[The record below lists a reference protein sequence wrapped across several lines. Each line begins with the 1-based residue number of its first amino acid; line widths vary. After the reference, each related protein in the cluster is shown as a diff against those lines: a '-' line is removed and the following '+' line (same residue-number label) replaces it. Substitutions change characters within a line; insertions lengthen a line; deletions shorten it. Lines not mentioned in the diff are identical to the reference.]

1 MLLLQS
7 SLEKTFYCKGLLKY
21 KVQILWLY
29 SANTNCIQTS
39 AKLGRNFAKG
49 QILSWCILKAS
60 LIQSRDWQWKR
71 FPKPQNKYLLAVK
84 HTFYKHA
91 NILISISSFLIF
103 NFWRTVNEWTEKNC
117 SIYSPVQCDSQNMYS
132 GLWMISWVK
141 VANQSRIKHCSLDLI
156 CISLCADLFYS
167 YNGWQDQY
175 WLNNPIRMLILSN
188 VIFLL
193 MDQIRKYA
201 IIL

>member
-29 SANTNCIQTS
+29 SANTHCMQTS
-39 AKLGRNFAKG
+39 AKLGCNFAKG
-49 QILSWCILKAS
+49 QILLGYILKAS
-60 LIQSRDWQWKR
+60 LNQSRDWQWKR

-84 HTFYKHA
+84 PTFYKHA
-91 NILISISSFLIF
+91 NILISVISFFNF
-103 NFWRTVNEWTEKNC
+103 NFWRTVFEWTEKNC
-117 SIYSPVQCDSQNMYS
+117 SIYLPIQCDSWNS
-132 GLWMISWVK
+132 GLLTISWVK
-141 VANQSRIKHCSLDLI
+141 VANQSRIKHWSPDLI

-175 WLNNPIRMLILSN
+175 WLNNLIRMLYF
-188 VIFLL
+188 V
-193 MDQIRKYA
+193 
-201 IIL
+201 